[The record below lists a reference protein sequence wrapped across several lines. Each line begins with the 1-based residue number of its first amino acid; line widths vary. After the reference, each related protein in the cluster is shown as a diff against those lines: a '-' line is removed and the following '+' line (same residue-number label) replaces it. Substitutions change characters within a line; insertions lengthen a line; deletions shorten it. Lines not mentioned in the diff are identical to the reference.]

1 MNSSENTKFVPSEG
15 SGIFTRVC
23 TLDDLFQVV
32 VGKHLQMEKNNEIQV
47 VYVVGVLDH

>member
-1 MNSSENTKFVPSEG
+1 VPYPYLVVGSCDSYTKFVPSEG

-32 VGKHLQMEKNNEIQV
+32 VGEHLQMEKTNEM
-47 VYVVGVLDH
+47 L